1 MVSLQTI
8 APNVNNIPLPNHW
21 GFTINTIETDDNWFM
36 AKAIILIVHNELEK
50 VLASLII
57 REKKEFVI
65 LTLENVVTLV
75 TIETN
80 ALQRFVIETASAQG
94 ITRSGRCYTPE
105 ELGYRGQKKNR
116 MKSLINEAEVEE
128 FWRKFSQMTNQVLES
143 REDNN

>member
-1 MVSLQTI
+1 MTKILIFHDELDRVVTSLSIKEKKNFMILTPEKVIALVS
-8 APNVNNIPLPNHW
+8 
-21 GFTINTIETDDNWFM
+21 IETPTRPQ
-36 AKAIILIVHNELEK
+36 I
-50 VLASLII
+50 
-57 REKKEFVI
+57 
-65 LTLENVVTLV
+65 
-75 TIETN
+75 
-80 ALQRFVIETASAQG
+80 VIETASAQG